1 MIKRLFFL
9 ITILLSVN
17 LKSIGQILINHA
29 IVEQPPYLVGDT
41 ITVVYSLANIN
52 SNQDVRSVWV
62 RTQYSN
68 RHLELIPN
76 STTFL
81 GNQWQTYSFQWVGYR
96 FIPSTSSPATA
107 LDGQYY
113 NGGWQ
118 YILDPAWSVNQL
130 NFQSPANLSNIAWA
144 TQKFFIKDQ
153 VDYLNIHDIHMAD
166 VRNSVGQ
173 SIRPLST
180 ETSPL
185 SLNQVLGVTSST
197 VIKVDAP
204 SGYDLTDHKVLIY
217 NLDQE
222 NNPDYNSVVA
232 SLTIDSSGEAFTTA
246 LQTGNSYHVE
256 IQPPLSKAFMD
267 DIITVTDA
275 YKGFLQV
282 SDRGLNSDQDY
293 FKLPIE
299 FKIGDVDNDSSF
311 TKTDSYMLFAY
322 ISGLEIPSNFSITS
336 STSTNIKFL
345 SGKRSTFHQ
354 GVFENKIDILD
365 QNHTFQF
372 AYAWG
377 GDLDFSHSTQPSS
390 QKGVSNR
397 IQTAP
402 SKLVNS
408 TTRIQN
414 NKVIVEFKLSGE
426 DLAGTQFKVKF
437 DKTILELEDIAF
449 DTGNGVTNFKTLNSN
464 ILKFGTLDTQG
475 TGKLKSTLTY
485 KITFIP
491 NRQLVNTTGLV
502 FIDFLEAVTTNGVKV
517 KLNLD

>member
-1 MIKRLFFL
+1 
-9 ITILLSVN
+9 
-17 LKSIGQILINHA
+17 
-29 IVEQPPYLVGDT
+29 
-41 ITVVYSLANIN
+41 
-52 SNQDVRSVWV
+52 
-62 RTQYSN
+62 
-68 RHLELIPN
+68 
-76 STTFL
+76 
-81 GNQWQTYSFQWVGYR
+81 
-96 FIPSTSSPATA
+96 
-107 LDGQYY
+107 
-113 NGGWQ
+113 
-118 YILDPAWSVNQL
+118 
-130 NFQSPANLSNIAWA
+130 
-144 TQKFFIKDQ
+144 
-153 VDYLNIHDIHMAD
+153 
-166 VRNSVGQ
+166 
-173 SIRPLST
+173 
-180 ETSPL
+180 
-185 SLNQVLGVTSST
+185 
-197 VIKVDAP
+197 
-204 SGYDLTDHKVLIY
+204 
-217 NLDQE
+217 
-222 NNPDYNSVVA
+222 
-232 SLTIDSSGEAFTTA
+232 
-246 LQTGNSYHVE
+246 
-256 IQPPLSKAFMD
+256 MD